1 MKKIILAKDLEGLFL
16 GKESFLKRADIKV
29 FTVASNDD
37 VLRITKKEEIN
48 LIVTQLDMPGIKS
61 EDLFGII
68 RKSREMQ
75 KISVIIICQDTLA
88 QRERCKQSRANAVF
102 TIPVDIDLLSIKM
115 QQFLKTAPRM
125 LYRAALAVAIEGKFK
140 NRPVPFWTENISA
153 NGMLIKTEEPLS
165 KEAGIFFSF
174 FLPNGAHVS
183 GYGEIVRVVQSET
196 ADTFYYGVKF
206 TNVDSHA
213 KSAIEAAINLTS
225 RRDAHQQV
233 N

>member
-1 MKKIILAKDLEGLFL
+1 MKTILLAKDLGSLFL
-16 GKESFLKRADIKV
+16 GKESFLKRADIRV
-29 FTVASNDD
+29 FTAATNDD
-37 VLRITKKEEIN
+37 VLRISKKEEIN
-48 LIVTQLDMPGIKS
+48 LIVTQLDMPGIRS
-61 EDLFGII
+61 EELFSII
-68 RKSREMQ
+68 RKSKELQ
-75 KISVIIICQDTLA
+75 KVSVIIICQDTLA
-88 QRERCKQSRANAVF
+88 QRERCKQCRANAVF
-102 TIPVDIDLLSIKM
+102 TIPVDTDLLSIKM
-115 QQFLKTAPRM
+115 QQFLNTAPRM

-196 ADTFYYGVKF
+196 ADIFLYGVKF
-206 TNVDSHA
+206 TNVDARA
-213 KSAIEAAINLTS
+213 KSAIEAAIKLTS
-225 RRDAHQQV
+225 RRDERPQA